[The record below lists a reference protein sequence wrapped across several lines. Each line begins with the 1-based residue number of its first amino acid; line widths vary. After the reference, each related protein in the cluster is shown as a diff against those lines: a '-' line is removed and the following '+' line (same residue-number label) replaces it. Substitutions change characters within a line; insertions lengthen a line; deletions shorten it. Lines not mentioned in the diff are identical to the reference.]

1 MASLDP
7 KLLYR
12 FISHQSQFPCQPS
25 IDEYLEETLFVNYP
39 WVMLKE
45 YDYDEET
52 KLKET

>member
-12 FISHQSQFPCQPS
+12 LVNHQLVNAWK
-25 IDEYLEETLFVNYP
+25 ENLFVNYP